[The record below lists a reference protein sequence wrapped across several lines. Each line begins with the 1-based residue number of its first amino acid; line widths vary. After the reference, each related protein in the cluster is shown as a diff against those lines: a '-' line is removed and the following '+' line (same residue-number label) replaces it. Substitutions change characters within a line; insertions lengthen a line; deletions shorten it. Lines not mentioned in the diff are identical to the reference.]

1 VSQLLSALA
10 DWPPALV
17 YVLAAVIVGAE
28 TATILGLVAP
38 GEITL
43 LIVGFLCYRGTLHL
57 AVALPVLIIG
67 ALIGDSLGYLEGRRV
82 GPKLRTTRLG
92 RRVGEQRWVKA
103 DALLLHHGGRAV
115 LMARFIAFARTLVPR
130 LAGMSGM
137 PYRSFLPWNAIGVV
151 GVAGGTLVVGYLAGR
166 SYATATKLFG
176 QATSALLALVVVIV
190 VIVIIGRYLGR
201 HPDPMADLGKRL
213 AGWPPLRFVDGAYRS
228 GFGWLTERIGVGGA
242 VAVNV
247 LGGAIALLGVGYG
260 LTWAVDRLVR
270 HSGLLLADPLIT
282 HWVSARRTHA
292 AVHVA
297 TETLLTLRG
306 TFLVALVG
314 VLAVALN
321 WRSRVWRVDLVGVL
335 GTFGAFVPLV
345 IIAVAAD
352 WERSPQTTPRPGF
365 FPNQTAVVA
374 ASLGMLAWLLSRR
387 FGWRVAVPAWTAAA
401 GLVFVVGAA
410 RVYVGWSWPS
420 EVIASTL
427 LGGLWVLVF
436 VVAWHTRDRVRSGP
450 ANAPG
455 GPGGPGGPGPTPV
468 GANR

>member
-1 VSQLLSALA
+1 MIYL
-10 DWPPALV
+10 
-17 YVLAAVIVGAE
+17 LAAVIVGSE

-43 LIVGFLCYRGTLHL
+43 LVVGFLCYRGTLHL
-57 AVALPVLIIG
+57 GIAVPLMIAG
-67 ALIGDSLGYLEGRRV
+67 GLIGDSVGYFEGRRV
-82 GPKLRTTRLG
+82 GPRLRHTRLG
-92 RRVGEQRWVKA
+92 QRVGEHRWMKA
-103 DALLLHHGGRAV
+103 DALLLKHGGRAV

-137 PYRSFLPWNAIGVV
+137 RYSSFLPWNAVGVAC
-151 GVAGGTLVVGYLAGR
+151 VAGGTVVVGYLAGR
-166 SYATATKLFG
+166 SYATATELFG
-176 QATSALLALVVVIV
+176 QATSALLTLVVVIV
-190 VIVIIGRYLGR
+190 AIVLIGRYLGR

-213 AGWPPLRFVDGAYRS
+213 AAWPPLRFVDRAYRAA
-228 GFGWLTERIGVGGA
+228 FGWLTERIGVGGA

-247 LGGAIALLGVGYG
+247 LGGGLALLGVGYA
-260 LTWAVDRLVR
+260 LTWAVDHLVR
-270 HSGLLLADPLIT
+270 NSGLLLADPFIT
-282 HWVSARRTHA
+282 HWVSSRRTHA
-292 AVHVA
+292 AVSVA
-297 TETLLTLRG
+297 TDTLLTLRG
-306 TFLVALVG
+306 TFLVVLVG

-335 GTFGAFVPLV
+335 GTGGAFLPLV
-345 IIAVAAD
+345 IISLAAD
-352 WERSPQTTPRPGF
+352 WERAPQATPRPGF

-387 FGWRVAVPAWTAAA
+387 FGWRIAVPAWTAAA

-427 LGGLWVLVF
+427 LGGLWLMVF
-436 VVAWHTRDRVRSGP
+436 VIAWHTRDRVRAGTVDTPGTPGTSGP
-450 ANAPG
+450 A
-455 GPGGPGGPGPTPV
+455 PV

>member
-1 VSQLLSALA
+1 MSQLLSALA
-10 DWPPALV
+10 DWPPALIYIV
-17 YVLAAVIVGAE
+17 AAAIVGAE

-43 LIVGFLCYRGTLHL
+43 LIVGFLCFRGTLHL
-57 AVALPVLIIG
+57 TVALPLMI
-67 ALIGDSLGYLEGRRV
+67 ASAAIGDSLGYLEGRRV

-92 RRVGEQRWVKA
+92 TRVGEQRWAKA
-103 DALLLHHGGRAV
+103 DALLLRHSGRAV
-115 LMARFIAFARTLVPR
+115 LIARFIAFARTLVPR

-137 PYRSFLPWNAIGVV
+137 RYRVFLPWNLIGVASI
-151 GVAGGTLVVGYLAGR
+151 AGGTLIVGYLAGR
-166 SYATATKLFG
+166 SYATATELFG

-190 VIVIIGRYLGR
+190 AIVLIGRYLGR

-213 AGWPPLRFVDGAYRS
+213 ATWPPLRFVDRAYRA

-247 LGGAIALLGVGYG
+247 LGGAIALLGVGYA

-282 HWVSARRTHA
+282 HWVSARRTGA

-321 WRSRVWRVDLVGVL
+321 WRSRVWRMDLVGVL
-335 GTFGAFVPLV
+335 GSFGAFVPLV
-345 IIAVAAD
+345 IISIAAD
-352 WERSPQTTPRPGF
+352 WERSPHTTPRPGF
-365 FPNQTAVVA
+365 FPNQTAIVA

-387 FGWRVAVPAWTAAA
+387 FGWRIAVPAWTAAV

-420 EVIASTL
+420 EVVASTL
-427 LGGLWVLVF
+427 LGGLWLLVF
-436 VVAWHTRDRVRSGP
+436 VVAWHTRDRVRAGS
-450 ANAPG
+450 ASAPG
-455 GPGGPGGPGPTPV
+455 ASGAAPV